1 MINMENKKLIAIV
14 GMPGSG
20 KSLVSKAAI
29 NLNLPVY
36 SCGDVIREE
45 AIKKGLSLT
54 HENLSKIMIEIRE
67 KNGAAAVVKKLI
79 PKIMMDNKE
88 VAVVEGVR
96 SRAEVEELKK
106 HFKNV
111 KILAIHASP
120 KVRFERLKMRS
131 REDDPKTYEEFSS
144 RDEKELK
151 LGIGEV
157 IALADKMIIN
167 EDLIENFFLKALNI
181 LKEIKENE

>member
-1 MINMENKKLIAIV
+1 MKKKKLVAVV

-20 KSLVSKAAI
+20 KSLISKAAI

-45 AIKKGLSLT
+45 ATKNGLSLT

-67 KNGAAAVVKKLI
+67 KNGDAAVVKKII
-79 PKIMMDNKE
+79 PKITMEKE
-88 VAVVEGVR
+88 NMIVVEGIR
-96 SRAEVEELKK
+96 SKAEVEELKK
-106 HFKNV
+106 YFNV
-111 KILAIHASP
+111 KVLAVHSSP
-120 KVRFERLKMRS
+120 KVRFERLKARRRS
-131 REDDPKTYEEFSS
+131 DDPKTFMEFSL

-181 LKEIKENE
+181 LKEIKEDE

>member
-1 MINMENKKLIAIV
+1 LIAVV

-20 KSLVSKAAI
+20 KSLISKAAA

-45 AIKKGLSLT
+45 AIKNGLPLT
-54 HENLSKIMIEIRE
+54 HENLSKIMIKIRE
-67 KNGAAAVVKKLI
+67 KNGEAAVVKKII
-79 PKIMMDNKE
+79 PKILMEKNSI
-88 VAVVEGVR
+88 VVVEGIR

-106 HFKNV
+106 HFKV
-111 KILAIHASP
+111 KVLAVHSSP
-120 KVRFERLKMRS
+120 KARFERLKMRG
-131 REDDPKTYEEFSS
+131 REDDPKTYMEFSS

-157 IALADKMIIN
+157 IALADKIIVN
-167 EDLIENFFLKALNI
+167 EGLIETFLFKALNV
-181 LKEIKENE
+181 LKEIKEDE

>member
-36 SCGDVIREE
+36 SCGDIIREE

-67 KNGAAAVVKKLI
+67 RNGAAAVVKKLI

-111 KILAIHASP
+111 KILAKLSI
-120 KVRFERLKMRS
+120 KVN
-131 REDDPKTYEEFSS
+131 
-144 RDEKELK
+144 
-151 LGIGEV
+151 LGIIKKLLV
-157 IALADKMIIN
+157 ILLFLLPLHIKV
-167 EDLIENFFLKALNI
+167 FF
-181 LKEIKENE
+181 